1 MRQIKPE
8 TAIKRRV
15 KALQEALKVADEEKQ
30 TVVSP
35 LIGQVARLEY
45 QLQKLM
51 EQLEVVGFV
60 EEYKNGENQFGTK
73 ESTVS
78 KAYSTKNYV
87 SAIRTLV
94 QCLPATAAPDAED
107 TLTEFIKNRP

>member
-8 TAIKRRV
+8 TAIRRRV
-15 KALQEALKVADEEKQ
+15 KALQEALKAADEEKQ

-51 EQLEVVGFV
+51 EQLEEVGFV

-78 KAYSTKNYV
+78 KAYSTTD
-87 SAIRTLV
+87 SAP
-94 QCLPATAAPDAED
+94 LPAISSSVLELRTSV
-107 TLTEFIKNRP
+107 NM

>member
-15 KALQEALKVADEEKQ
+15 KALQEALKAADEEKQ
-30 TVVSP
+30 TVVTP

-73 ESTVS
+73 GINGFKGLLHHVQELCERHSYPGAMS
-78 KAYSTKNYV
+78 SGYS
-87 SAIRTLV
+87 
-94 QCLPATAAPDAED
+94 CP
-107 TLTEFIKNRP
+107 